1 MTKQVNDLIGKVKLV
16 YFENLQ
22 IKDKTV
28 DFEKKRR
35 RTQMELDRT
44 MKEKNLI
51 RINGLLQPKPD
62 FTRKRH

>member
-1 MTKQVNDLIGKVKLV
+1 LTKQVNDLIGKVKLV